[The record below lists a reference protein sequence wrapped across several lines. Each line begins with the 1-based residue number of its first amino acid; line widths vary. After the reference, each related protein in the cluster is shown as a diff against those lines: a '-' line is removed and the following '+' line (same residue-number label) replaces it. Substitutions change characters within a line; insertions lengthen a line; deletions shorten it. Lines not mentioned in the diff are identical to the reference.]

1 MPYELKLV
9 PGGYFV
15 KTQGTE
21 RVHSKGPLTKEKAE
35 AQMKALYAKAH
46 QESYKHRPT
55 REKFIQE
62 VVNSPSFHRG
72 AFTAQAVQRGLTARQ
87 FKEEVLAHPE
97 RYDITTRRRAQFV
110 SNIGL

>member
-1 MPYELKLV
+1 MYELKLV

-21 RVHSKGPLTKEKAE
+21 RVHSKEPLTKEKAE
-35 AQMKALYAKAH
+35 AQMRALYRSAH
-46 QESYKHRPT
+46 QEAYKHRPT
-55 REKFIQE
+55 KEKFIQQ
-62 VVNSPSFHRG
+62 VTSSPSFHRG

-97 RYDITTRRRAQFV
+97 RYDVTTRRRAQFV
-110 SNIGL
+110 HNIGI